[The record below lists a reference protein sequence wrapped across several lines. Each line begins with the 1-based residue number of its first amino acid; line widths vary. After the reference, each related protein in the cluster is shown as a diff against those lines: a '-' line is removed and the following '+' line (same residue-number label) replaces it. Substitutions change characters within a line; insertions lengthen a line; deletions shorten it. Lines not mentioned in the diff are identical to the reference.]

1 MSAVVSTAL
10 TSEASPAAGAVV
22 LIGDGRIVLPRATY
36 ELYLR
41 GATSAALV
49 DRDGHAYL
57 VPLSGPVAGGMLMKQ
72 RNREGDRVL
81 LATDF
86 LAARGHGRF
95 SAERAF
101 PVRWVADAGALRI
114 DGLEP
119 PT

>member
-1 MSAVVSTAL
+1 MSAVVSAVVSTA
-10 TSEASPAAGAVV
+10 SSPAAGAIV
-22 LIGDGRIVLPRATY
+22 LIGDGRVVLPRATY
-36 ELYLR
+36 ELYMA

-49 DRDGHAYL
+49 ERDGHAYL
-57 VPLSGPVAGGMLMKQ
+57 VPLSGPVAGGMLLKQ

-119 PT
+119 PA